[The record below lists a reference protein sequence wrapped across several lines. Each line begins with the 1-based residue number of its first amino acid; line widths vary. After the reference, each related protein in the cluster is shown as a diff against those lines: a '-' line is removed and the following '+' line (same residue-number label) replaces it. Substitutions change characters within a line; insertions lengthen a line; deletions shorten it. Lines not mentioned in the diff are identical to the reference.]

1 MNAHEMCTGNEELQL
16 IKILLEEACRQW
28 CDFIEE
34 CPERLTGEGF
44 GDFFLEIYFEKK
56 DEYAKELRE
65 IRSEANA
72 DTARLDNNAEW
83 SMRSGESENELER

>member
-44 GDFFLEIYFEKK
+44 GDFFLEIYFKK
-56 DEYAKELRE
+56 RM
-65 IRSEANA
+65 N
-72 DTARLDNNAEW
+72 
-83 SMRSGESENELER
+83 MRKNFGKSVQKRTQIPQGWITTQNGPCVQKS